1 MTRFQE
7 NESILFQNT
16 EETVFLIDIPHSIA
30 EAQLLSPAQ
39 SLDQRSVSELE
50 ESHTSS
56 KSRPQIRRL
65 ISTPP
70 LEKPYSSATE
80 PKTNAARGRI
90 LSKVLPGERRYHDE
104 FIQPLVTAA
113 LSELQTAYKSS
124 SPDTRWCL
132 PRAVRHEEMQQS
144 TTDSTLDAAAS
155 TGKKR
160 KSEHLQHGSVT
171 EGSDRND
178 VNSEIPCSSDDP
190 PIILSSSSCNTFP
203 LLTELAGGVVK
214 NPSSEQSVL
223 SIGTTE
229 NGCEHSGADSSMY
242 TIPPQSTFSLC
253 TLPLSDTEGMRPPIP
268 GFPHNQQFNLIVFDP
283 PWPNRSVKRSRKY
296 QTHSYDEMELLTSW
310 IQDVLT
316 VHSHNS
322 LFDFKTPSKSTT
334 NSSSEAHGTQVP
346 SQQSFAAIWIT
357 NSEKA
362 RGAAYHALSQNGF
375 SIYEE
380 WIWVKVTAEG
390 EPVYP
395 VNGVWRKPY
404 EILIIGR
411 ANQDTAGT
419 TIGPMGSDL
428 MGTVE
433 VLENETDLLGLDPG
447 TVPRR
452 VIAAV
457 PDLHSRKPN
466 LKSMFERFLFGSKT
480 DTGLSE
486 SSRPSYTALE
496 VFARNLTAEWWACG
510 NEVLKFNT
518 SDCWT
523 ELEDK

>member
-1 MTRFQE
+1 MTGYQE
-7 NESILFQNT
+7 NESILFHNK
-16 EETVFLIDIPHSIA
+16 EETVFLIDIPQSIA
-30 EAQLLSPAQ
+30 EAQSLSPVQ
-39 SLDQRSVSELE
+39 SLDQTSVSELE

-56 KSRPQIRRL
+56 KSKPQIRRL

-70 LEKPYSSATE
+70 LEHPYSSSTE

-90 LSKVLPGERRYHDE
+90 LSRVSPGERRYHDE
-104 FIQPLVTAA
+104 FIQPLVIAA
-113 LSELQTAYKSS
+113 LNELQTAYKPS

-132 PRAVRHEEMQQS
+132 PRAVHNEGTEQPRMES
-144 TTDSTLDAAAS
+144 ILDAAAS

-160 KSEHLQHGSVT
+160 KSDYLQHGSVT
-171 EGSDRND
+171 EDSDGNAL
-178 VNSEIPCSSDDP
+178 NSDIPCSSDDP

-203 LLTELAGGVVK
+203 VLTELAGGVVK
-214 NPSSEQSVL
+214 NSSSEQSIL
-223 SIGTTE
+223 SISTPG
-229 NGCEHSGADSSMY
+229 NGSDHDGPDPSTYM
-242 TIPPQSTFSLC
+242 IPPQSTFLLC

-296 QTHSYDEMELLTSW
+296 QTHSYNEMELLTSW

-316 VHSHNS
+316 VHSHNW
-322 LFDFKTPSKSTT
+322 LFDSQTPSNTIT
-334 NSSSEAHGTQVP
+334 NSSPKAQVP
-346 SQQSFAAIWIT
+346 SQQNFAAIWIT

-362 RGAAYHALSQNGF
+362 RGAAYSALSQNGF
-375 SIYEE
+375 SIHEE

-404 EILIIGR
+404 EILVIGR
-411 ANQDTAGT
+411 AIEGT
-419 TIGPMGSDL
+419 EGATVGPMGSDL
-428 MGTVE
+428 MSTDE
-433 VLENETDLLGLDPG
+433 VLENNIDLLGLDPG

-452 VIAAV
+452 AIAAV

-466 LKSMFERFLFGSKT
+466 LKSMFERFLFSSST
-480 DTGLSE
+480 DSGLSE

-496 VFARNLTAEWWACG
+496 VFARNLTAGWWACG
-510 NEVLKFNT
+510 NEVLKFNA

-523 ELEDK
+523 EPGDE

>member
-1 MTRFQE
+1 MTRYQE
-7 NESILFQNT
+7 NESILFHNT
-16 EETVFLIDIPHSIA
+16 DENVFLIDIPHSIA
-30 EAQLLSPAQ
+30 EAQLLSPAH
-39 SLDQRSVSELE
+39 SVDQTSVSELE
-50 ESHTSS
+50 ESLTSS
-56 KSRPQIRRL
+56 KSKPQIRRL

-70 LEKPYSSATE
+70 LENPYSSSTE
-80 PKTNAARGRI
+80 PKRNAARGRI
-90 LSKVLPGERRYHDE
+90 LSRVSPGERRYHDE

-113 LSELQTAYKSS
+113 LNELQAAYNAS

-132 PRAVRHEEMQQS
+132 PRAVHGEGIQQS
-144 TTDSTLDAAAS
+144 ITDSTLDAAAS

-160 KSEHLQHGSVT
+160 KSEHSQHGSVT
-171 EGSDRND
+171 EGSDRNE
-178 VNSEIPCSSDDP
+178 VNSEIPCSSDNP
-190 PIILSSSSCNTFP
+190 PIILSSSSCNAFP

-229 NGCEHSGADSSMY
+229 NGSEHGGADSSTYM
-242 TIPPQSTFSLC
+242 IPPQSTFSLC

-296 QTHSYDEMELLTSW
+296 QTHSYNEMELLTSW

-322 LFDFKTPSKSTT
+322 LFDSHGPSRTANLSP
-334 NSSSEAHGTQVP
+334 EAHGTQVP
-346 SQQSFAAIWIT
+346 SHQSFAAIWIT

-362 RGAAYHALSQNGF
+362 REAAYHALSQNGF

-395 VNGVWRKPY
+395 VDGVWRKPY
-404 EILIIGR
+404 EILVIGR
-411 ANQDTAGT
+411 ANQGT
-419 TIGPMGSDL
+419 TDANIGPMDSGSMSTD
-428 MGTVE
+428 E
-433 VLENETDLLGLDPG
+433 VLENNIDLLGLDPG

-466 LKSMFERFLFGSKT
+466 LKSMFERFLFSST
-480 DTGLSE
+480 ADTVVSE
-486 SSRPSYTALE
+486 SSRQSYMALE

-510 NEVLKFNT
+510 NEVLKFNA
-518 SDCWT
+518 SDCWA
-523 ELEDK
+523 EPDEDK